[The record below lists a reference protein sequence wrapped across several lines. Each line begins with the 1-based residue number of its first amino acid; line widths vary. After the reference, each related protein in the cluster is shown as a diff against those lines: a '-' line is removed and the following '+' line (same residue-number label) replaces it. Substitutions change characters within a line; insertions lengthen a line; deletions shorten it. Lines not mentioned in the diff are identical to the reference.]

1 MLKKPEL
8 KFIIEASI
16 KVRNGRLRIFPQL
29 ILNQLEEF
37 NLKHASNLNQDSTL
51 EDVSYYFRKYY
62 NDLSIYDFD
71 DNKTVT
77 KAKFDNLFYPYAY
90 FKDW

>member
-37 NLKHASNLNQDSTL
+37 NLKHASNLNQNSTF
-51 EDVSYYFRKYY
+51 EEVSNYFRKCY
-62 NDLSIYDFD
+62 NDLSILDFD
-71 DNKTVT
+71 DNKTAT

-90 FKDW
+90 VKD